1 MWELLVLYQT
11 MIFAVW
17 NSSFFFLG
25 LQKVKSGQR
34 CGVNIHVLSSQTPRE
49 VSGHVHFKIMIVART
64 ALYSWSQNIV
74 SNLYREAEFGV
85 LEAASLYV

>member
-17 NSSFFFLG
+17 NSNFFFLG
-25 LQKVKSGQR
+25 LQKVKSGQW

-49 VSGHVHFKIMIVART
+49 VHFKIMIVART

-74 SNLYREAEFGV
+74 SSLYREAEFGV